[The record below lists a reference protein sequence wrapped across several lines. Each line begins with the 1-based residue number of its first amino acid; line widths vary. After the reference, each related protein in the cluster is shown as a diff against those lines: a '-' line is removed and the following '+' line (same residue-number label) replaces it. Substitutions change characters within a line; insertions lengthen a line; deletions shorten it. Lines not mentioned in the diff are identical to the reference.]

1 MAEFIEKQE
10 ALDGM
15 RQLPHEYKTK
25 EQRARTGGIAACQMV
40 VKNIEPADVRPVVRG
55 HDTGKSRWFR
65 CSVCDYGVNDL
76 FEACEN
82 GMPSCYER
90 KGDTGWNFC
99 PNCGADMREAQP

>member
-55 HDTGKSRWFR
+55 KWERRYSRPD
-65 CSVCDYGVNDL
+65 VYADL
-76 FEACEN
+76 FWHCSACGYKSGVSGAN
-82 GMPSCYER
+82 TYSY
-90 KGDTGWNFC
+90 C
-99 PNCGADMREAQP
+99 PNCGAYLQGGDAE

>member
-1 MAEFIEKQE
+1 MSEYIDREKFLKRLGE
-10 ALDGM
+10 EYPGIPPHGAIVVGM
-15 RQLPHEYKTK
+15 LCDE
-25 EQRARTGGIAACQMV
+25 
-40 VKNIEPADVRPVVRG
+40 EPADVRPVVRG

>member
-55 HDTGKSRWFR
+55 HDTGKCGIFQ
-65 CSVCDYGVNDL
+65 CSVCGYGVNDIY
-76 FEACEN
+76 EAGSCGR
-82 GMPSCYER
+82 GMPMLYELQR
-90 KGDTGWNFC
+90 EWNFC
-99 PNCGADMREAQP
+99 PNCGADMREA

>member
-55 HDTGKSRWFR
+55 HNTGKCRYFH
-65 CSVCDYGVNDL
+65 CSVCGYGVNDL
-76 FEACEN
+76 YEAAAQGMPKYFEAN
-82 GMPSCYER
+82 QDWP
-90 KGDTGWNFC
+90 FC
-99 PNCGADMREAQP
+99 PSCGADMREA